1 MSIRLNLWT
10 APTGL
15 ERIYVN
21 GLNTTEK
28 VWLQKGIGQRINIT
42 AGGIGSA
49 AVERALLD
57 AYGLDRLDWDQ
68 LIEIAKAPAPRG
80 KPPSEAPVVHTVPF
94 GANAGNWTA
103 ADAEALDA
111 DTMAHPIPEPITLL
125 VDHREPVELKDRL
138 RRIHNLIVQEE
149 QLEVGD
155 YVIPGQLT
163 IERKTI
169 SDLVVSITEDSRRLF
184 HQTDAMTMVPGS
196 SVLLLEGDVYGQ
208 QRLTLPNIAGTLSYL
223 AVIQGVSVLPT
234 LSLPHSVYM
243 IAKLVRHRV
252 YGLGYD
258 IPLRGTAPKH
268 ASKAA
273 AFLLEGLPGVSA
285 NLARRLLK
293 HFGSAQAV
301 ANATEA
307 QLRAVEG
314 IGPSKAKAI
323 VEVFAASS
331 DL

>member
-1 MSIRLNLWT
+1 MPIRLNLWT

-15 ERIYVN
+15 ERIYIS

-28 VWLQKGIGQRINIT
+28 VWLQKGVGQRINIT
-42 AGGIGSA
+42 SGTLGSA
-49 AVERALLD
+49 AVERALLG
-57 AYGLDRLDWDQ
+57 AYGLERLDWDQ
-68 LIEIAKAPAPRG
+68 LVEIAKTPVPRG
-80 KPPSEAPVVHTVPF
+80 KPPADAPIVATVPF
-94 GANAGNWTA
+94 GANAGHWTA

-111 DTMAHPIPEPITLL
+111 DTMAHPIPEPTTLL
-125 VDHREPVELKDRL
+125 VDHREPAELKERL
-138 RRIHNLIVQEE
+138 RQIHNLIVQEE

-155 YVIPGQLT
+155 YVLPGILT

-285 NLARRLLK
+285 NLARRLLR

-307 QLRAVEG
+307 ELRAVEG

-331 DL
+331 DP

>member
-1 MSIRLNLWT
+1 MPIRLNLWT
-10 APTGL
+10 APNGF
-15 ERIYVN
+15 ERIYIN
-21 GLNTTEK
+21 GLNTTDK
-28 VWLQKGIGQRINIT
+28 VWLQKGAREQIKIT
-42 AGGIGSA
+42 SGGLTSA
-49 AVERALLD
+49 VVERALLD
-57 AYGLDRLDWDQ
+57 AYGLQRLDWDE
-68 LIEIAKAPAPRG
+68 LIEIARTPVPKG
-80 KPPSEAPVVHTVPF
+80 KPPTGTPIVATVPF
-94 GANAGNWTA
+94 GINAGHWTSE
-103 ADAEALDA
+103 DAEALDA
-111 DTMAHPIPEPITLL
+111 DTMAHPIPEPTTLL
-125 VDHREPVELKDRL
+125 VDHREPAELKDRL
-138 RRIHNLIVQEE
+138 RAIHNLIVQEE

-155 YVIPGQLT
+155 YVIPDLLT

-169 SDLVVSITEDSRRLF
+169 SDLVVSITEDARRLF

-268 ASKAA
+268 AAKAA
-273 AFLLEGLPGVSA
+273 AFVLEGFPGISA

-293 HFGSAQAV
+293 HFGSVQAV

-307 QLRAVEG
+307 QLRAVDG

-323 VEVFAASS
+323 AEVLTAPYAE
-331 DL
+331 

>member
-1 MSIRLNLWT
+1 MPIRLNLWT
-10 APTGL
+10 APNGY

-21 GLNTTEK
+21 GLNTKEK
-28 VWLQKGIGQRINIT
+28 VWLQKGTRQQINIT
-42 AGGIGSA
+42 PGDLASPV
-49 AVERALLD
+49 VERALLD
-57 AYGLDRLDWDQ
+57 AYGLDRLDWEE
-68 LIEIAKAPAPRG
+68 LIEIAKAPVPRG
-80 KPPSEAPVVHTVPF
+80 KPPTDAPIVATVPF
-94 GANAGNWTA
+94 TANAGNWTA

-111 DTMAHPIPEPITLL
+111 DTMAHPIPEPTTLL
-125 VDHREPVELKDRL
+125 VDHREPAELKDRL
-138 RRIHNLIVQEE
+138 RKIHNLIVQEE
-149 QLEVGD
+149 ALEVGD
-155 YVIPGQLT
+155 YVIPDLLT

-169 SDLVVSITEDSRRLF
+169 TDLIASITEDSRRLF

-223 AVIQGVSVLPT
+223 AVIQSVSVLPT

-268 ASKAA
+268 VSKAA
-273 AFLLEGLPGVSA
+273 AFVLEGLPGVSA

-293 HFGSAQAV
+293 HFGSIRAV
-301 ANATEA
+301 VNATET

-314 IGPSKAKAI
+314 IGPTKAKYI
-323 VEVFAASS
+323 VEVLNAAY
-331 DL
+331 D